1 MNDFEKNL
9 KRQSFR
15 PVPPE
20 LRAEIL
26 AAASTAPRAATAP
39 WWRLAFWP
47 SPYAWATL
55 AAVWLVI
62 LGLDF
67 ASSPN
72 HPADLRAQ
80 TQSSPEIFALLLEQR
95 RLLDELSR
103 PSTIPASPLPN
114 PRASSPGACLAPRE
128 DEQIQ
133 FV

>member
-1 MNDFEKNL
+1 MNDFEEIL
-9 KRQSFR
+9 KRQPFR
-15 PVPPE
+15 PVPPAW
-20 LRAEIL
+20 RAEIL
-26 AAASTAPRAATAP
+26 ATAPVPTSAP

-67 ASSPN
+67 ASQPS

-114 PRASSPGACLAPRE
+114 PRTSSPGACLTPRE
-128 DEQIQ
+128 PEEIQ
-133 FV
+133 LA